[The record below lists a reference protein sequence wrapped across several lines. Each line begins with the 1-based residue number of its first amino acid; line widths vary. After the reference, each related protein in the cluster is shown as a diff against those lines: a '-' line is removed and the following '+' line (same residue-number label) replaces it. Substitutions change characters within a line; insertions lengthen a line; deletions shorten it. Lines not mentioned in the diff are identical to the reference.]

1 MIIVRTKKV
10 SAVALLAAS
19 VMAFGVTSSLYAQKY
34 EITDPTFD
42 ERSKEERAEEERQ
55 SIQAA
60 GTIAKPSKKKKATKL
75 HH

>member
-10 SAVALLAAS
+10 SAVAMLAAS

-42 ERSKEERAEEERQ
+42 ERSKEERAEEEWQ
-55 SIQAA
+55 SMPAPA
-60 GTIAKPSKKKKATKL
+60 PIAKPSKKKKAAKR

>member
-1 MIIVRTKKV
+1 MARKISA
-10 SAVALLAAS
+10 SAVTLIVAS
-19 VMAFGVTSSLYAQKY
+19 VLSFGVTSSLQAQKY

>member
-42 ERSKEERAEEERQ
+42 ERSKEERAEEEWQ
-55 SIQAA
+55 SMPAPA
-60 GTIAKPSKKKKATKL
+60 PIAKPSKKKKAAKR